1 MRFIFITRSLIFLFF
16 FSAVSCKN
24 SKTESLFESNS
35 SSDNLSPT
43 VIEACSLINES
54 SESVINVDQ
63 PLGGYT
69 TRTKNNIKFEFK
81 ELVSPYEVTAASF
94 SKAGNRDLLVSY
106 LSKQDKVI
114 IQIYVTTIPADMRG
128 EVEDFFDSDTKFNS
142 FVNAISNTGEVIEK
156 RIVRVNDRKFIEI
169 DWLNKDFLGNSQ
181 RTIQWI
187 TFFKG
192 SMINVSGTAHPDNF
206 MKNLEA
212 MMHFNCS
219 LQMQ

>member
-1 MRFIFITRSLIFLFF
+1 MRFKFITRSLFFLFF

-24 SKTESLFESNS
+24 SKTESLFESNG

-94 SKAGNRDLLVSY
+94 SKAENHDLLVSY

-128 EVEDFFDSDTKFNS
+128 KAEDFFDSDTKFNS
-142 FVNAISNTGEVIEK
+142 FVNAISNSGEVIEK

-192 SMINVSGTAHPDNF
+192 SMINVSGTAYPDNF
-206 MKNLEA
+206 MNNLEA